1 MSFQVIQAVSMSEN
15 AAPATCPCPG
25 TSMKDSN
32 GSLNHLEHP
41 IYQMIEECLQ
51 KVEAIEKKKKK
62 RQRQK
67 FLQFADF
74 FVLCFFTW
82 CSKSTIDVISWEIS
96 WNWDWLDGNLN

>member
-62 RQRQK
+62 K
-67 FLQFADF
+67 TTTEIFAVCRF
-74 FVLCFFTW
+74 FCSLFFYLVFQEYNRRH
-82 CSKSTIDVISWEIS
+82 I
-96 WNWDWLDGNLN
+96 LGNLLELGLVGW